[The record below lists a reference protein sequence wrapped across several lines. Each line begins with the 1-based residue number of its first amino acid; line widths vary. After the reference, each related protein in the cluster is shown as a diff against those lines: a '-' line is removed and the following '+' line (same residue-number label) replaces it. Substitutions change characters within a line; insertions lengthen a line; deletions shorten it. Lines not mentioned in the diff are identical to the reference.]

1 MVLRNLVK
9 NTQSLPLVVGG
20 SLFAVQILL
29 AQQHSVWYNLPKGD
43 DNMGNTILFDLD
55 GTLLPF
61 LQDEF
66 IHTYFQALVRRLR
79 PMGYDG
85 DKLVA
90 ALWRGVDAM
99 VKNEGTFTNRQ
110 VFWEVFTEEFGVE
123 ALALE
128 SILDDFYTREF
139 DGVRSVLREDADRS
153 ELIRTLREKSYTLVL
168 ATNPV
173 FPAAAVETRLRWV
186 GLTGSDFDYIT
197 TYENSRRS
205 KPNPGYYED
214 ILTRICKRGEE
225 CMMIGN
231 NPVDDMSAQSLGL
244 SVCLVTDYL
253 ENPGGLPIDAYP
265 RGTFRE
271 LTAYLNALPKL

>member
-1 MVLRNLVK
+1 
-9 NTQSLPLVVGG
+9 
-20 SLFAVQILL
+20 
-29 AQQHSVWYNLPKGD
+29 
-43 DNMGNTILFDLD
+43 MGNTILFDLD

-61 LQDEF
+61 QQDEF
-66 IHTYFQALVRRLR
+66 IRVYFQALVRRLR

-90 ALWRGVDAM
+90 ALWKGVDAM
-99 VKNEGTFTNRQ
+99 IKNDGSYTNRQ
-110 VFWEVFTEEFGVE
+110 VFWEVFTQEFGVA

-139 DGVRSVLREDADRS
+139 DGVRTVLQEEADRS
-153 ELIRTLREKSYTLVL
+153 GLIHTLREKSYTLVL

-173 FPAAAVETRLRWV
+173 FPAAAVETRLRWA
-186 GLTGSDFDYIT
+186 GLTSTDFDYIT

-214 ILTRICKRGEE
+214 ILTKIGKRGEE
-225 CMMIGN
+225 CLMIGN

-253 ENPGGLPIDAYP
+253 ENPGNVPVDAYP
-265 RGTFRE
+265 RGTFGE
-271 LTAYLNALPKL
+271 LEAYLNALPKL